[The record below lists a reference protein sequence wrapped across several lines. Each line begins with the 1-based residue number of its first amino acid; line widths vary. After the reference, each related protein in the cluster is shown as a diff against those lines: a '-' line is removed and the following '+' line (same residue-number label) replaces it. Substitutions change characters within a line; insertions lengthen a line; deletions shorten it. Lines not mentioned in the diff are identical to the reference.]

1 MTWQLKNNLEIYT
14 EEVMAQHI
22 VVGRPYHPVQN
33 ALIFVRK
40 GWIKVR
46 YNLKA
51 CTLLQNTVLRI
62 QSNNIYEFVEF
73 DPNIELRILAINSG
87 FESIAAIKIRR
98 FDARSF
104 FSSSIQSH
112 YQLTD
117 AEFQE
122 LWEVLELLRNRL
134 FLPNKDRM
142 RKEIVHHLF
151 LSAIYILA
159 DITNRY
165 NQVTL
170 TELNRADKITLEYIQ
185 LVTANFRKER
195 SLSFY
200 AQKLGISPKHLSE
213 TIKQTTGVTAGEII
227 NQAIATEAKVL
238 LSTPELTINHI
249 ARELNFSDQYAFS
262 KFFKRLTNLS
272 PSAFREKM

>member
-14 EEVMAQHI
+14 EEVIVQHI
-22 VVGRPYHPVQN
+22 VVGRPHRPVQN
-33 ALIFVRK
+33 AILFVRK

-51 CTLLQNTVLRI
+51 CTLLPNTVLII
-62 QSNNIYEFVEF
+62 QSNSIFEFIEA

-98 FDARSF
+98 YDVRTF
-104 FSSSIQSH
+104 FTTSPQNH
-112 YQLTD
+112 YQLTE

-122 LWEVLELLRNRL
+122 LWEVLELLRGRL
-134 FLPNKDRM
+134 FLPNKDRT

-159 DITNRY
+159 DITIQY
-165 NQVTL
+165 NQITF
-170 TELNRADKITLEYIQ
+170 TELNRADKITKEYIQ

-195 SLSFY
+195 SLGFY

-213 TIKQTTGVTAGEII
+213 TIKQATGVTAGEIM
-227 NQAIATEAKVL
+227 NQAITNEAKVL
-238 LSTPELTINHI
+238 LSTPERTINQI

-262 KFFKRLTNLS
+262 KFFKRRTSLS

>member
-14 EEVMAQHI
+14 EEVMTQHI
-22 VVGRPYHPVQN
+22 VVGRPYHPTQN
-33 ALIFVRK
+33 ALIFVRR
-40 GWIKVR
+40 GWIKVH

-51 CTLLQNTVLRI
+51 YTLLQNTVIRI
-62 QSNNIYEFVEF
+62 QSNCIYEFVEF
-73 DPNIELRILAINSG
+73 DPNIELRILVFNSG

-98 FDARSF
+98 FDARSL

-159 DITNRY
+159 DITTRY

-170 TELNRADKITLEYIQ
+170 TKLNRADKITLEYIQ

-249 ARELNFSDQYAFS
+249 ARELNFSDQYTFS
-262 KFFKRLTNLS
+262 KFFKRLTQMT

>member
-40 GWIKVR
+40 GWIKVN

-51 CTLLQNTVLRI
+51 CTLLPNTVLI
-62 QSNNIYEFVEF
+62 ILSNSIFEFIET

-98 FDARSF
+98 YDVRSF
-104 FSSSIQSH
+104 FTTSPQSH

-122 LWEVLELLRNRL
+122 LWEVLELLRSRL
-134 FLPNKDRM
+134 ILPNKDRT

-159 DITNRY
+159 DITIQY
-165 NQVTL
+165 NQITL
-170 TELNRADKITLEYIQ
+170 SKLNRADKITKEYIQ

-195 SLSFY
+195 SLGFY

-213 TIKQTTGVTAGEII
+213 TIKQATGVTAGEIM
-227 NQAIATEAKVL
+227 NQAITTEAKVL
-238 LSTPELTINHI
+238 LSTPERTINQI
-249 ARELNFSDQYAFS
+249 AHELNFSDQYAFS
-262 KFFKRLTNLS
+262 KFFKRRTSLT